1 MPRLIFKCP
10 YIKGG
15 TSSATAHLENYVKYM
30 ATRNGVERIDPGR
43 SEWPA
48 TSKQKKM
55 VEQILRD
62 FPLSR
67 GMFEYED
74 YAAEPT
80 RTNASEFITRALED
94 NYNQIA
100 KKDNYLKY
108 IATRPR
114 AQRVGSH
121 GLFTGEEDQ
130 LVLAQVA
137 EAVAAHPGNVWLPII
152 SLRREDAARL
162 GYDKAEEWKALLSKY
177 AMEMAEAMKIPWE
190 DFRWYAAFHDEAHHP
205 HIHMVCYSADPS
217 KGFLTTQGIAQ
228 IKSGLA
234 KEIFRQE
241 LTELYQKQT
250 QSRDTLNED
259 ARSVLE
265 QLIERM
271 WSGAVVNHRMEK
283 LMEHLAERL
292 RHTGGRKQYGYL
304 KAPLKAVVDEIVDE
318 LAKEPCVAA
327 AYALWYELREDVL
340 RTYKDDL
347 PPRLPLSQQKEFK
360 RIKNIVIEEAVTLG
374 ARQQVFHPDDQQDR
388 VPVED
393 QEEAPLPEAP
403 QPDND
408 WNDFSESPPD
418 DVPDKTVSAPAKAQ
432 MNWSDEY
439 RLARRCLFGGKDQ
452 PQDFEQAFTLFQQE
466 AQKGNA
472 LAMHDLGRMLADGL
486 GRKIDMQAAHVWYSK
501 ALAAFY
507 AVERQKKKRYAEYRI
522 GKLYAAGLG
531 CEQDYGD
538 AARWFQLSADKGY
551 KYAQYSLAGLFRRGQ
566 GVEQDDAR
574 ALELYTA
581 SAQQDFPYA
590 AYELGKMY
598 RDGIGCEKDAEASE
612 QWYRQAFA
620 GFLELEQQSHDDKL
634 QYRIGWMLLHGVGT
648 GKDETAARE
657 WFEQASK
664 LDNPHAQYQLARMIF
679 NDPSSTPEQ
688 TAQALERLTKAAEAG
703 QDCAQYALG
712 KIYRDGQGVEKDIQ
726 KAVALFT
733 LAATK
738 ENSFAAFALG
748 KLYLAGDA
756 ALPRDPAAALKWLT
770 YAAELGNQFAQYRL
784 GKLLLK
790 GDDGIPKD
798 VITAIRWLTA
808 AAKQENG
815 YAEYALALVYLTGE
829 DAPKDSVIALSLL
842 KRSAGRGNQFAQYRL
857 GKLLL
862 QGEDAPKDVKAAI
875 RWLTAAAEQGNQYA
889 QYALGKLY
897 LLGKEVPK
905 DRSSAIKWFQLAADQ
920 GNEYAQYFLKHMD
933 DRLGQPPVAAV
944 ISLFHHLANIFQEQ
958 NQPPPSGGVRV
969 AVDRKLLRKIKAKK
983 IAQGHK
989 ADDHEPEMQL

>member
-162 GYDKAEEWKALLSKY
+162 GYDKAEEWKALLSEY

-241 LTELYQKQT
+241 LTELYQQQT

-259 ARSVLE
+259 ARSMLE
-265 QLIERM
+265 QLIEQM

-347 PPRLPLSQQKEFK
+347 PPRLPLSQQKAFK

-408 WNDFSESPPD
+408 WNDFLSRRLPCSNRRRKKAMRWPCTIWAGCLRTGWAGRLICRPPMCG
-418 DVPDKTVSAPAKAQ
+418 T
-432 MNWSDEY
+432 
-439 RLARRCLFGGKDQ
+439 ARRWPLSMLLRGRRK
-452 PQDFEQAFTLFQQE
+452 
-466 AQKGNA
+466 NA
-472 LAMHDLGRMLADGL
+472 MRSTG
-486 GRKIDMQAAHVWYSK
+486 
-501 ALAAFY
+501 
-507 AVERQKKKRYAEYRI
+507 
-522 GKLYAAGLG
+522 
-531 CEQDYGD
+531 
-538 AARWFQLSADKGY
+538 SANCMP
-551 KYAQYSLAGLFRRGQ
+551 R
-566 GVEQDDAR
+566 
-574 ALELYTA
+574 A
-581 SAQQDFPYA
+581 SAVSRTMVMPPGGSNFPQT
-590 AYELGKMY
+590 K
-598 RDGIGCEKDAEASE
+598 
-612 QWYRQAFA
+612 
-620 GFLELEQQSHDDKL
+620 
-634 QYRIGWMLLHGVGT
+634 GT
-648 GKDETAARE
+648 SMR
-657 WFEQASK
+657 
-664 LDNPHAQYQLARMIF
+664 NIP
-679 NDPSSTPEQ
+679 
-688 TAQALERLTKAAEAG
+688 
-703 QDCAQYALG
+703 
-712 KIYRDGQGVEKDIQ
+712 
-726 KAVALFT
+726 
-733 LAATK
+733 
-738 ENSFAAFALG
+738 
-748 KLYLAGDA
+748 
-756 ALPRDPAAALKWLT
+756 LPAC
-770 YAAELGNQFAQYRL
+770 F
-784 GKLLLK
+784 
-790 GDDGIPKD
+790 
-798 VITAIRWLTA
+798 
-808 AAKQENG
+808 
-815 YAEYALALVYLTGE
+815 
-829 DAPKDSVIALSLL
+829 
-842 KRSAGRGNQFAQYRL
+842 
-857 GKLLL
+857 
-862 QGEDAPKDVKAAI
+862 
-875 RWLTAAAEQGNQYA
+875 
-889 QYALGKLY
+889 
-897 LLGKEVPK
+897 
-905 DRSSAIKWFQLAADQ
+905 
-920 GNEYAQYFLKHMD
+920 
-933 DRLGQPPVAAV
+933 
-944 ISLFHHLANIFQEQ
+944 
-958 NQPPPSGGVRV
+958 
-969 AVDRKLLRKIKAKK
+969 AVDRVWNRTMRGRWSYT
-983 IAQGHK
+983 QPPHSRTS
-989 ADDHEPEMQL
+989 PMPPTS

>member
-15 TSSATAHLENYVKYM
+15 TSAACAHLENYVRYM
-30 ATRNGVERIDPGR
+30 ATRNGVERIDPGCDG
-43 SEWPA
+43 WQA
-48 TSKQKKM
+48 TKRQKEMIK
-55 VEQILRD
+55 QILRD
-62 FPLSR
+62 LPLSR

-74 YAAEPT
+74 YLMTPT
-80 RTNASEFITRALED
+80 RSNASEFITRALED
-94 NYNQIA
+94 NYDRIA
-100 KKDNYLKY
+100 KMDNYLNY

-114 AQRVGSH
+114 AQRIGSH
-121 GLFTGEEDQ
+121 GLFTGAEDS
-130 LVLAQVA
+130 LVLSQIA
-137 EAVAAHPGNVWLPII
+137 EAVATHPGNIWLPII

-162 GYDKAEEWKALLSKY
+162 GYDKADEWKALLSKY
-177 AMEMAEAMKIPWE
+177 AMDMAEAMKIPWE

-205 HIHMVCYSADPS
+205 HVHMVCFSADPS
-217 KGFLTTQGIAQ
+217 KGFLTKQGIAQ

-234 KEIFRQE
+234 KEIFRQD

-250 QSRDTLNED
+250 QRRNELNTD
-259 ARSVLE
+259 AQAALREVVEEMQSGNIQNVH
-265 QLIERM
+265 IE
-271 WSGAVVNHRMEK
+271 
-283 LMEHLAERL
+283 ERL
-292 RHTGGRKQYGYL
+292 QYLADRLRFLSGKKQYGYL

-318 LAKEPCVAA
+318 LAKDPRVAS
-327 AYALWYELREDVL
+327 AYNLWYELREDVL

-347 PPRLPLSQQKEFK
+347 PERLPLSGQKEFK
-360 RIKNIVIEEAVTLG
+360 RLKNLVIEEAVKLG
-374 ARQQVFHPDDQQDR
+374 QRQQVFHPDDIQD
-388 VPVED
+388 
-393 QEEAPLPEAP
+393 
-403 QPDND
+403 
-408 WNDFSESPPD
+408 D
-418 DVPDKTVSAPAKAQ
+418 DPA
-432 MNWSDEY
+432 
-439 RLARRCLFGGKDQ
+439 
-452 PQDFEQAFTLFQQE
+452 EQAE
-466 AQKGNA
+466 A
-472 LAMHDLGRMLADGL
+472 
-486 GRKIDMQAAHVWYSK
+486 
-501 ALAAFY
+501 
-507 AVERQKKKRYAEYRI
+507 
-522 GKLYAAGLG
+522 
-531 CEQDYGD
+531 
-538 AARWFQLSADKGY
+538 
-551 KYAQYSLAGLFRRGQ
+551 
-566 GVEQDDAR
+566 
-574 ALELYTA
+574 A
-581 SAQQDFPYA
+581 S
-590 AYELGKMY
+590 
-598 RDGIGCEKDAEASE
+598 S
-612 QWYRQAFA
+612 FA
-620 GFLELEQQSHDDKL
+620 G
-634 QYRIGWMLLHGVGT
+634 
-648 GKDETAARE
+648 
-657 WFEQASK
+657 EQAKQTKGHSP
-664 LDNPHAQYQLARMIF
+664 DE
-679 NDPSSTPEQ
+679 SS
-688 TAQALERLTKAAEAG
+688 AG
-703 QDCAQYALG
+703 RGFAQYALG
-712 KIYRDGQGVEKDIQ
+712 KKYRDGQGVERSIQ
-726 KAVALFT
+726 KAVELFT
-733 LAATK
+733 LAAK
-738 ENSFAAFALG
+738 QGNSFAAFALG

-829 DAPKDSVIALSLL
+829 DAPKDSVKALSLL

>member
-1 MPRLIFKCP
+1 M
-10 YIKGG
+10 
-15 TSSATAHLENYVKYM
+15 
-30 ATRNGVERIDPGR
+30 ERIDPGR

-80 RTNASEFITRALED
+80 RANASEFITRALED
-94 NYNQIA
+94 NYDQIA

-241 LTELYQKQT
+241 LTELYQQQT

-259 ARSVLE
+259 ARSMLE
-265 QLIERM
+265 QLIEQM

-374 ARQQVFHPDDQQDR
+374 AHQQVFHPDDQQDR

-452 PQDFEQAFTLFQQE
+452 PQDLEQAFTLFQQE

-486 GRKIDMQAAHVWYSK
+486 GREIDMQTAHVWYSK
-501 ALAAFY
+501 ALAAFH

-522 GKLYAAGLG
+522 GKLYATGLG
-531 CEQDYGD
+531 CKQDYGD

-784 GKLLLK
+784 GKLLL
-790 GDDGIPKD
+790 
-798 VITAIRWLTA
+798 
-808 AAKQENG
+808 
-815 YAEYALALVYLTGE
+815 
-829 DAPKDSVIALSLL
+829 
-842 KRSAGRGNQFAQYRL
+842 
-857 GKLLL
+857 

-905 DRSSAIKWFQLAADQ
+905 DRSSAIKWFQLAADR
-920 GNEYAQYFLKHMD
+920 GNEYAQYFLEHMD